1 MVFFQPKRFS
11 FVGRGRKK
19 RREKSLGLSCE
30 SKSVGKSMGPSGR
43 GRGSFV
49 EIGPKT
55 HCYRRVL
62 LYDTCRIPQS
72 FDCLLACIVQHKVQA
87 YAATTSGCPRP
98 NLGTEDR
105 PLRLHYIPVHTCTMC
120 AHAETEVIAVSC
132 WPILTCIHVLIQRE
146 RDKKKIESNETD
158 NHRERERQSS

>member
-30 SKSVGKSMGPSGR
+30 SKSVGKSMGPSGSR
-43 GRGSFV
+43 RGSFV
-49 EIGPKT
+49 EIGSKT

-62 LYDTCRIPQS
+62 LCDTCRIPPS
-72 FDCLLACIVQHKVQA
+72 SDCLPACIVLHKVRA
-87 YAATTSGCPRP
+87 YAAATSGRPRP

-105 PLRLHYIPVHTCTMC
+105 PLRLHYILAHACTMC
-120 AHAETEVIAVSC
+120 AHAETGVIAVSC
-132 WPILTCIHVLIQRE
+132 HPVSCY
-146 RDKKKIESNETD
+146 
-158 NHRERERQSS
+158 